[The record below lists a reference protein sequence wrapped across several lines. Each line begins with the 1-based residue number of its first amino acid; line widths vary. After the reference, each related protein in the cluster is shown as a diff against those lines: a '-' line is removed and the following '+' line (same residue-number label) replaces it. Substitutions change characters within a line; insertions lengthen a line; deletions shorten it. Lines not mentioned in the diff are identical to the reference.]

1 MQRPNP
7 DRFYSTT
14 DVPEQVSDV
23 EGELLQHTA
32 HVIRRRILRR
42 TKVVNERLLASMAAT
57 PTSPVSKASVV
68 EDLSGSDS
76 DDPTKPAPP
85 HSIFHRPDD
94 HELPNLIDLT
104 HDKIPVAKRPTF
116 MLGETTVAF
125 DSSTGILCEDVPVHP
140 AMVTDSDA
148 YYHGYRRAADKQK
161 SRGTPPAHGTVQ
173 SNINMHT
180 PRGLDCRGS
189 HGCSVHMSEVVYR
202 AIQSYYDSLHQ
213 RHQSQRQPRPSHKST
228 KSKCTI
234 VLEEV
239 D

>member
-7 DRFYSTT
+7 DRFYSST
-14 DVPEQVSDV
+14 DVPEEVSDV
-23 EGELLQHTA
+23 EGELIQHTA

-42 TKVVNERLLASMAAT
+42 TKVANERLVASMAAA

-94 HELPNLIDLT
+94 HEIPNLIDLT
-104 HDKIPVAKRPTF
+104 QQNKIPVESKCPTF

-125 DSSTGILCEDVPVHP
+125 DSSTGILRADVPDP
-140 AMVTDSDA
+140 PPLIDSAA
-148 YYHGYRRAADKQK
+148 YYHGYRRAADKQT
-161 SRGTPPAHGTVQ
+161 SRGTPPPHGTVQ

-180 PRGLDCRGS
+180 PRGLDCHGS
-189 HGCSVHMSEVVYR
+189 HGCSMHMSEVVYR
-202 AIQSYYDSLHQ
+202 AIQIYYDNLH
-213 RHQSQRQPRPSHKST
+213 
-228 KSKCTI
+228 
-234 VLEEV
+234 
-239 D
+239 